1 MELGP
6 VHAVPLAEARE
17 RAAKARLL
25 RYDNI
30 DPIKERKS
38 RDAVAHAEADR
49 VATRARGATFAKL
62 RKHSS
67 ERMKPRGRMLSTG
80 AMI

>member
-1 MELGP
+1 
-6 VHAVPLAEARE
+6 
-17 RAAKARLL
+17 
-25 RYDNI
+25 
-30 DPIKERKS
+30 
-38 RDAVAHAEADR
+38 